1 MAVKFNVETNL
12 KEHIAIAKE
21 AVVVERKLISA
32 INKEDRALVKKL
44 KTERKQITEK
54 KKLNALDKK
63 VLAGEKAL
71 TRATNAAEKA
81 TERDARAKN
90 KSAAASQRLADKEAR
105 LMSSVKKRQQALR
118 RQQRDSSLGGRARR
132 GVSGAAGL
140 AVAAGSVIAVGAA
153 VAGAAAGIREAS
165 AEALGFADTM
175 TALLSLG
182 DNAKNFDSVKR
193 SVESLSISSGKSV
206 QEIANAMFTMQ
217 SATANL
223 SQSIRDDLLAES
235 IELSKANGTQLEPT
249 LNALTTTYQI
259 YGKEV
264 KNVADLQN
272 KLQLTQQRGKLTF
285 EDLAT
290 FLPGVASAAQAMG
303 FSLNEVNAALAV
315 ATVKGGRSDKT
326 FTGLR
331 NVFLR
336 IEDAEKKG
344 IKLTGTFAEKL
355 GQLSKVDK
363 NTLKELFG
371 AESIAVINNLVA
383 GAADFNKELEITK
396 NIRGDIAAQTLAGRA
411 ANDPFFK
418 VSEDAKRKEQ
428 VTAALKRDPEMAKI
442 ATDFQAQ
449 FEVFKA
455 TLAGIATGNFGKGFG
470 AAGRFA
476 ELSEEGRLTEVG
488 NKALSTPGTMDDISA
503 IQQIQGAEG
512 GVSKNLEPVLLKLLD
527 SINGNSHVL
536 NKTRGDN
543 AVKGK
548 EAKGL

>member
-1 MAVKFNVETNL
+1 MGVKFNIDSNL
-12 KEHIAIAKE
+12 KEHASD
-21 AVVVERKLISA
+21 AVDAARAERKLVGEVQKS
-32 INKEDRALVKKL
+32 DRALVKKL
-44 KTERKQITEK
+44 KSERAQATQR

-63 VLAGEKAL
+63 AIANEKAL
-71 TRATNAAEKA
+71 TRATTAAKKA
-81 TERDARAKN
+81 TERDARAKER
-90 KSAAASQRLADKEAR
+90 SARASANLAAKEER
-105 LMSSVKKRQQALR
+105 LMSSVRSRQRNLR
-118 RQQRDSSLGGRARR
+118 AQQRERSIGARSGRAL
-132 GVSGAAGL
+132 SGAATTGGI
-140 AVAAGSVIAVGAA
+140 AAVGIAA
-153 VAGAAAGIREAS
+153 TAAASGIRDAS

-182 DNAKNFDSVKR
+182 DNAKNFEKVKA

-206 QEIANAMFTMQ
+206 KEISNAMFTLQ

-235 IELSKANGTQLEPT
+235 IELSKANGTELEPT

-285 EDLAT
+285 QDLAT
-290 FLPGVASAAQAMG
+290 FLPDVASAAQAMG

-344 IKLTGTFAEKL
+344 IKLTGKFSDKL
-355 GQLSKVDK
+355 EQLSNVDK

-383 GAADFNKELEITK
+383 GTADFNKELEITK
-396 NIRGDIAAQTLAGRA
+396 NIRGDIAAQTLAARA
-411 ANDPFFK
+411 ANDPFFAL
-418 VSEDAKRKEQ
+418 SESTKRKEQ
-428 VTAALKRDPEMAKI
+428 ITAKMKRDPETAKI
-442 ATDFQAQ
+442 AADLKAQ
-449 FEVFKA
+449 WEVY
-455 TLAGIATGNFGKGFG
+455 TTMMAGIFTGNFR
-470 AAGRFA
+470 AGLSAPKKFA
-476 ELSEEGRLTEVG
+476 RLSEEAELGSTVAEAETQDIVNMSAT
-488 NKALSTPGTMDDISA
+488 NKALNKAPIPQGGSNALNEFRMARLIKDGA
-503 IQQIQGAEG
+503 INQRK
-512 GVSKNLEPVLLKLLD
+512 SND
-527 SINGNSHVL
+527 SI
-536 NKTRGDN
+536 K
-543 AVKGK
+543 AIIK
-548 EAKGL
+548 EKI